1 MKGFMMSAATKF
13 EFEKAFSRNLG
24 LVSEAEQAALRKT
37 CVALPGLG
45 GVGGAH
51 LQALARM
58 GIGSFRLADPDTF
71 DVVNFNRQ
79 LGATTETIGRNKAE
93 VMEQTLLTI
102 NPDAIVDTI
111 PSGVS
116 SENAERFLYG
126 VDVVVDGIE
135 FFCIEARRMLYRECR
150 ARGIPVVTAGPIGYG
165 AALLVFMPDGMTFD
179 AYFGIVDSM
188 TRAEQLLA
196 FGLGLGPGL
205 AGDLDPSRID
215 FEGEKGPALGAA
227 CFLCAA
233 VAATE
238 VLKLVTGRGKLAS
251 VPNGVYFDP
260 FRGQTM
266 PLKPNAA
273 DAETW
278 VGIRTQCFQRFPA
291 LQAMHER
298 ELAETHFNAL
308 SSIAVGEMI
317 ESNS

>member
-1 MKGFMMSAATKF
+1 MKNSATF
-13 EFEKAFSRNLG
+13 NYDRAFARNLG
-24 LVSEAEQAALRKT
+24 LVSEAEQAALRNT

-58 GIGSFRLADPDTF
+58 GVGGFHLADPDTF

-79 LGATTETIGRNKAE
+79 LGATTDTIGRNKAE

-102 NPDAIVDTI
+102 NPDANIDTI
-111 PSGVS
+111 PSGVTP
-116 SENAERFLYG
+116 ENAERFLHG

-150 ARGIPVVTAGPIGYG
+150 ARQIPVVTAGPIGYG

-179 AYFGIVDSM
+179 AYFGIVAGM

-215 FEGEKGPALGAA
+215 FEGEKGPALGSA

-260 FRGQTM
+260 FRGQTI
-266 PLKPNAA
+266 PLKPNTA
-273 DAETW
+273 DKDAWTE
-278 VGIRTQCFQRFPA
+278 IRNQCFQRFPA

-298 ELAETHFNAL
+298 ELAEIHYDAL
-308 SSIAVGEMI
+308 AGIAVGEMM
-317 ESNS
+317 